1 MKPDHPSV
9 PNLGG
14 TQTAQACHTPSG
26 AWMGEDGSRR
36 NPVGSDIIRVRRR
49 VSEAA
54 CSPAGGGGS
63 GGSAGGGGGTEGN
76 GSTEP
81 QVAPTIRPGTDA
93 LSASRHDF
101 APSAV
106 PRPWKVQAPHAGSAA
121 QHWQHWPE
129 LLAGR

>member
-36 NPVGSDIIRVRRR
+36 NPVGSDIIRARRR

-54 CSPAGGGGS
+54 CSPAGGGDNKHEHECSHRTCNTS
-63 GGSAGGGGGTEGN
+63 GTS
-76 GSTEP
+76 
-81 QVAPTIRPGTDA
+81 
-93 LSASRHDF
+93 
-101 APSAV
+101 
-106 PRPWKVQAPHAGSAA
+106 K
-121 QHWQHWPE
+121 
-129 LLAGR
+129 